1 MDGFG
6 ASLLAPNPSVALRK
20 RAEDATRRHRVSMDE
35 ARIKRLRW
43 RTRRGTRELDAL
55 FGGWLDE
62 RFAGADE
69 AQRQA
74 FDELLDV
81 QDPDLWDWVMGH
93 AKATR
98 PDWQAIIDDIRSRH
112 RL

>member
-1 MDGFG
+1 MRPVLFG
-6 ASLLAPNPSVALRK
+6 ERGRGYTAA
-20 RAEDATRRHRVSMDE
+20 MDE
-35 ARIKRLRW
+35 TTAIPQQARLNRLRW

-62 RFAGADE
+62 RFATADA
-69 AQRQA
+69 AQQQA
-74 FDELLDV
+74 FDELLDA

-93 AKATR
+93 AR
-98 PDWQAIIDDIRSRH
+98 PERQDWQVIIDDIRARH

>member
-1 MDGFG
+1 MWPVLFRGLIRDYTPRMDNTT
-6 ASLLAPNPSVALRK
+6 AMPPQ
-20 RAEDATRRHRVSMDE
+20 
-35 ARIKRLRW
+35 ARLNRLRW

-62 RFAGADE
+62 RFATADA
-69 AQRQA
+69 AQQQA
-74 FDELLDV
+74 FDELLDA

-93 AKATR
+93 AR
-98 PDWQAIIDDIRSRH
+98 PERQDWQVIIDDIRARH

>member
-1 MDGFG
+1 
-6 ASLLAPNPSVALRK
+6 
-20 RAEDATRRHRVSMDE
+20 MDE
-35 ARIKRLRW
+35 GGLKRLRW

-55 FGGWLDE
+55 FGGWLE
-62 RFAGADE
+62 TSFSTAD
-69 AQRQA
+69 AALQQA

-93 AKATR
+93 AQPPRA
-98 PDWQAIIDDIRSRH
+98 DWQAIIDDIRARH

>member
-1 MDGFG
+1 
-6 ASLLAPNPSVALRK
+6 
-20 RAEDATRRHRVSMDE
+20 MDE
-35 ARIKRLRW
+35 ATIKRLRW

-69 AQRQA
+69 ATRVA

-81 QDPDLWDWVMGH
+81 QDPDLWDWVMGY
-93 AKATR
+93 AQATR
-98 PDWQAIIDDIRSRH
+98 PDWQTIIDEIRARH

>member
-1 MDGFG
+1 MPVFPLPAGERRPTG
-6 ASLLAPNPSVALRK
+6 RY
-20 RAEDATRRHRVSMDE
+20 TRFTDMEE
-35 ARIKRLRW
+35 ARIKRLQW

-55 FGGWLDE
+55 FGGWLE
-62 RFAGADE
+62 TSFPTADE

-93 AKATR
+93 ACPPRA
-98 PDWQAIIDDIRSRH
+98 DWQAIIDDIRARH

>member
-1 MDGFG
+1 MNGG
-6 ASLLAPNPSVALRK
+6 TR
-20 RAEDATRRHRVSMDE
+20 DAGRGTREEPGLDRVSSPE
-35 ARIKRLRW
+35 SRVPNLKRLHW

-55 FGGWLDE
+55 FGGWLE
-62 RFAGADE
+62 TSFATAGPAL
-69 AQRQA
+69 QQA

-93 AKATR
+93 AR
-98 PDWQAIIDDIRSRH
+98 PPRADWQAIIDDIRARH

>member
-1 MDGFG
+1 MD
-6 ASLLAPNPSVALRK
+6 P
-20 RAEDATRRHRVSMDE
+20 
-35 ARIKRLRW
+35 ARIKRLQW

-55 FGGWLDE
+55 FGGWLE
-62 RFAGADE
+62 TSFPSADE

-93 AKATR
+93 AQPPRA
-98 PDWQAIIDDIRSRH
+98 DWQAIIDDIRARH

>member
-1 MDGFG
+1 
-6 ASLLAPNPSVALRK
+6 
-20 RAEDATRRHRVSMDE
+20 MDE

-62 RFAGADE
+62 RFAAADE

-98 PDWQAIIDDIRSRH
+98 PDWQAIIDDIRARH
-112 RL
+112 WL

>member
-1 MDGFG
+1 
-6 ASLLAPNPSVALRK
+6 
-20 RAEDATRRHRVSMDE
+20 MDE
-35 ARIKRLRW
+35 ARLKRLRW

-55 FGGWLDE
+55 FGDWLDN
-62 RFAGADE
+62 RFPSASE
-69 AQRQA
+69 AQQQA

-93 AKATR
+93 AKPLRA
-98 PDWQAIIDDIRSRH
+98 DWQAIIDDIRARH

>member
-1 MDGFG
+1 M
-6 ASLLAPNPSVALRK
+6 S
-20 RAEDATRRHRVSMDE
+20 E
-35 ARIKRLRW
+35 ARLKRLRW

-62 RFAGADE
+62 CFPAADE
-69 AQRQA
+69 ARQQA
-74 FDELLDV
+74 FEELLDV

-93 AKATR
+93 AR
-98 PDWQAIIDDIRSRH
+98 PGRADWQAIIDDIRARH

>member
-1 MDGFG
+1 
-6 ASLLAPNPSVALRK
+6 V
-20 RAEDATRRHRVSMDE
+20 DE

-62 RFAGADE
+62 CFADADE
-69 AQRQA
+69 ATRSA
-74 FDELLDV
+74 FDELLDA
-81 QDPDLWDWVMGH
+81 QDPDLWDWVMGY
-93 AKATR
+93 AQAPR
-98 PDWQAIIDDIRSRH
+98 PDWQAIIDAIRARH

>member
-1 MDGFG
+1 MSGGTPDQPGSDR
-6 ASLLAPNPSVALRK
+6 ASSPASGVPDL
-20 RAEDATRRHRVSMDE
+20 
-35 ARIKRLRW
+35 KRLRW

-55 FGGWLDE
+55 FGGWLE
-62 RFAGADE
+62 TSFPTAD
-69 AQRQA
+69 AALQRA

-93 AKATR
+93 AR
-98 PDWQAIIDDIRSRH
+98 PPRIDWQAIIDDIRARH

>member
-1 MDGFG
+1 MTDD
-6 ASLLAPNPSVALRK
+6 PRE
-20 RAEDATRRHRVSMDE
+20 R
-35 ARIKRLRW
+35 RLRW

-62 RFAGADE
+62 SFAAVCE
-69 AQRQA
+69 AQKQA

-93 AKATR
+93 AR
-98 PDWQAIIDDIRSRH
+98 PERADFQAIIDDIRTRH